1 MFKNFEHN
9 YSDDK
14 AEGLKRNCQIYSTIF
29 IKRNEIN
36 KYSNNISKEKKYL
49 GKISTLFFHWIYIYL
64 FYSII
69 LIECKQKN
77 KFR

>member
-29 IKRNEIN
+29 FKGYEIY
-36 KYSNNISKEKKYL
+36 KYSNNITKRKKYL
-49 GKISTLFFHWIYIYL
+49 RKIITLFFHWIYIYL

-69 LIECKQKN
+69 LIECKQK
-77 KFR
+77 K